1 MIRSRMTRRA
11 HPAEDWAQDIDAR
24 QRNVVFP
31 DTVQNEARFWRN
43 LGNQSWTPVTKV
55 GLALLGLFVFGLL
68 VRFIIAVVQVGVAP
82 ALRFIVVLFLIWG
95 PIFLAIAWATRR
107 ALRNISL
114 SKRKR

>member
-1 MIRSRMTRRA
+1 MTRRV

-31 DTVQNEARFWRN
+31 DTVHNEARFWRN

-55 GLALLGLFVFGLL
+55 GLALLGLFVFGFLGRL
-68 VRFIIAVVQVGVAP
+68 TVAVFQVGVAP
-82 ALRFIVVLFLIWG
+82 ALRAIVVMLLIWG

-107 ALRNISL
+107 ALRNISQ